1 MLKSNSLSLSLSL
14 SDFALPFSRSSL
26 EVTEEE
32 ESAAIEEYENVS
44 ARYAFQRLPPS
55 PKTTPLV
62 LTRVFFTAC
71 RVEGIID
78 WWPG

>member
-1 MLKSNSLSLSLSL
+1 M
-14 SDFALPFSRSSL
+14 